1 MAAGKYKIVV
11 EQGATFH
18 MDFTIYVDDTT
29 VWNLTGYSA
38 RMQVRASVES
48 VDVILSATNSNYITL
63 GGTAGTVDLDL
74 PASVTEDLPAGRFV
88 YDFEL
93 VSAGGEVWR
102 VLEGSFV
109 VDPEVTR

>member
-18 MDFTIYVDDTT
+18 MDFVIRMADEN

-38 RMQVRASVES
+38 RMQVRPSVES
-48 VDVILSATNSNYITL
+48 DSFILSATNSNYITL
-63 GGTAGTVDLDL
+63 GGVAGTVDLDL
-74 PASVTEDLPAGRFV
+74 PASVTEDLAAGRYV
-88 YDFEL
+88 YDLEL
-93 VSAGGEVWR
+93 VSAGGQVWR
-102 VLEGSFV
+102 ILEGSFI